1 MTDDDRAA
9 RQQDQREAAGRVHN
23 RYQTAF
29 LLVDFAAALQF
40 VVGSVFFF
48 FPDWQY
54 AGTWLFLIGSLCFA
68 VKPSLRLA
76 RLLHLRRMARKAELT
91 LETLVDP
98 RHSF

>member
-1 MTDDDRAA
+1 MTDYRAVR
-9 RQQDQREAAGRVHN
+9 RQNQREAAGRIHD

-29 LLVDFAAALQF
+29 LVVDFAAALQF

-48 FPDWQY
+48 FPAWQT

-76 RLLHLRRMARKAELT
+76 RQLHLRRLARKAEVT
-91 LETLVDP
+91 LEALIDP
-98 RHSF
+98 RHGF